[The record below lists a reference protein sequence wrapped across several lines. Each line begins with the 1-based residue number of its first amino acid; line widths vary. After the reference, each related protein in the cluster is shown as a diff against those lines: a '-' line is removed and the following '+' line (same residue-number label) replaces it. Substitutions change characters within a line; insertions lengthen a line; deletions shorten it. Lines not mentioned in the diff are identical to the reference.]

1 MAARPWVLPQEVRD
15 YTDRPSVKDR
25 TDAKLSVDISRA
37 EQYVISYTHNR
48 FEDPEKYPTIPEP
61 VKTAVI
67 LIAEAYAAYAADF
80 GAGAGAGTFK
90 SESFNDYSYTAADTA
105 YIIGN
110 LDLAPLLNDYVESEK
125 AKVKNAV
132 NMRMR
137 KL

>member
-15 YTDRPSVKDR
+15 YTDRPSVKER
-25 TDAKLSVDISRA
+25 ADAKLSVDISRA

-80 GAGAGAGTFK
+80 GAGAGTFK
-90 SESFNDYSYTAADTA
+90 SESLDDYSYTAADTA

-110 LDLAPLLNDYVESEK
+110 LDLGPLLDDYVESEQ